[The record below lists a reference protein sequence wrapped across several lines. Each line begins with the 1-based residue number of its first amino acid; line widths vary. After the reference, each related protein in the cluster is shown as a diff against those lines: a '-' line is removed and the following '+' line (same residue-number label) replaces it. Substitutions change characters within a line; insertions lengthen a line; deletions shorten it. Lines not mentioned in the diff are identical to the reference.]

1 MSKSEKLYLNF
12 PYKIEE
18 LHWNE
23 NHTRNKE
30 NIYCY
35 CGKNIKENESFIK
48 CQKCGQL
55 FHSKCIKT
63 LKQPHLFGDVYYYFK
78 CSVCNKGKE
87 IYKRNDISWI
97 TCLYLVIY
105 NIVKS
110 RKDNNINK
118 NIEKNYYCRFK
129 EDICNY
135 IDNNWEY
142 FFPNKFRPLEWV
154 NIINN
159 TLLSNPTIFIS
170 ETKNCWTLKSF
181 DIIEFEKRN
190 NNPMKKKNLLD
201 IYDDKKYEHLP
212 INLKKKRR
220 ILSETENINTNE
232 QEKEIQKNEKEQ
244 DKNNLF
250 DYKTL
255 NDLNDNISSK
265 TSEDQLSNA
274 TFTIS
279 SSELTSLSEIDQ
291 YLSNSSDGEYMELI
305 NKELMKEERINLNDN
320 IKSNIDSYN
329 NKYNINK
336 KDIYKFNTKNGVK
349 NDLKLNE
356 NQKNDKNNKN
366 KSKKEYERK
375 KENKNLPGLYKEDK
389 NTIENTS
396 LPGLNKADC
405 VKVEI
410 ENLPMLNKNNIEV
423 ENKGDSILTEKYEI
437 LIKDK
442 EKLKQNENRLD
453 NEKIFKEYKN
463 IIEKNEKIKIIKRNN
478 NKLENKM
485 ENKLIKIDSNKIDN
499 YKITSEEKNELFE
512 KDNNKEENIREPG
525 INKNCIKLENKNEN
539 SELIKNSNNKM
550 ETDIKRLNKEQNN
563 NSKVKTDVIKN
574 SEIKMKILN

>member
-181 DIIEFEKRN
+181 DIIEFEK
-190 NNPMKKKNLLD
+190 K
-201 IYDDKKYEHLP
+201 
-212 INLKKKRR
+212 
-220 ILSETENINTNE
+220 
-232 QEKEIQKNEKEQ
+232 Q

-291 YLSNSSDGEYMELI
+291 YLSNSSD
-305 NKELMKEERINLNDN
+305 
-320 IKSNIDSYN
+320 
-329 NKYNINK
+329 
-336 KDIYKFNTKNGVK
+336 DIYKFNTKNGVK

-563 NSKVKTDVIKN
+563 NSKVKTDKMVI
-574 SEIKMKILN
+574 